1 MVRHTDGE
9 NATYWANQARGAID
23 DAVHGKAVDE
33 VVAIAGDVVV
43 VLGDG
48 WNADDA
54 RALRDAL
61 YDRDFPPIVMRGDEM
76 IRVQAN
82 DHRLSAPY

>member
-9 NATYWANQARGAID
+9 NAEYWANQARGAIAEATTKD
-23 DAVHGKAVDE
+23 VDE
-33 VVAIAGDVVV
+33 VVAIAGDAVV
-43 VLGDG
+43 VLGDE
-48 WNADDA
+48 WRESHA

-61 YDRDFPPIVMRGDEM
+61 YDRDFPPIVLRGDRQ
-76 IRVQAN
+76 IRIQAN